1 MLEISYRFDPEYD
14 LSARDPV
21 ADLTISHGHAQLFVK
36 STYLDTWL
44 AVLTDAYGCLSTVK
58 QVRRI
63 MGEPGDP
70 LTIEALPAG
79 DVRISFG
86 SQTVRVETLQELA
99 TAVKEATESFLNS
112 IKILPDFDENDFPNL
127 LRKYRDRKLGVI
139 RGLS

>member
-21 ADLTISHGHAQLFVK
+21 ADLTISDGHAQLFVK
-36 STYLDTWL
+36 STYLDTWF
-44 AVLTDAYGCLSTVK
+44 AALTDACGRLSTVK

-63 MGEPGDP
+63 MDEPGDP

-127 LRKYRDRKLGVI
+127 LRKYRDRKQE
-139 RGLS
+139 